1 MSELLHED
9 VYGVPQGSVLG
20 PLLFLLYI
28 DGIKSVI
35 QNAYF
40 HLYADDTIIL
50 KGASD
55 PYSLIES
62 LERKLRNVDHWLSI
76 NKMTINTK
84 KLRLFSLGISTS
96 QET

>member
-1 MSELLHED
+1 MSDLLHED

-28 DGIKSVI
+28 DDIKSVI
-35 QNAYF
+35 QNAYC

-55 PYSLIES
+55 PDSLIAS
-62 LERKLRNVDHWLSI
+62 LERELSNVDHWLSI

-84 KLRLFSLGISTS
+84 KTEAKKG
-96 QET
+96 QA